1 MIVNIPVSVA
11 ELFDKISILEIK
23 KNEIKNP
30 EQLFHVEKEL
40 KELLLILDE
49 VNIKS
54 FLDNDLYHELKTVNK
69 EIWKICELRRDF
81 EFAEKFDTEFIWQS
95 RCEYK
100 SNDRRALVKKNINK
114 FFDSELIE
122 VKSYQRLTCE

>member
-1 MIVNIPVSVA
+1 M
-11 ELFDKISILEIK
+11 
-23 KNEIKNP
+23 
-30 EQLFHVEKEL
+30 EKEL

-81 EFAEKFDTEFIWQS
+81 EFAEKFDAEFIWQS

-100 SNDRRALVKKNINK
+100 SNDRRALVKKSINK